1 MTTVFSNI
9 DSQAAIGPVHALS
22 PGTWLS
28 CVRPAVS
35 QEPNAG
41 ITIDQIAAQ
50 QIGQDTPLPSLE
62 VATDVRGG
70 GGFCDRDYGCSYAGT
85 ISFRTPTTPLP
96 MENDPRKLFI
106 RLFGQG
112 DNAAE
117 RARLSKQYGSLL
129 DMLTGEVNSL
139 QRSLGPSDK
148 ACCPTISRPS
158 AKSSAAFRRLEARD
172 LSNVDIPDAPA
183 GTPPVRSAHQP
194 DVRPGRAGVSGEH
207 DARLHLHD
215 GGRGQRPDLQPH
227 RRVRRLPSAV
237 APQQRS
243 RRRWTAWSR
252 SRPYHTQVFAKF
264 LDKLAAMP
272 DGDGT
277 MLDHSLFLYGS
288 NMSNSNAHNHY
299 PLPTSFVGGWKTVKG
314 NRHVVAP
321 EKTPLSNVLLT
332 FLDKIN
338 VPRTSWATAPASWWT
353 PSHAGRSWL
362 RAFRPAAFR
371 RLLAVGL
378 ISVATAP
385 SAAFAADVV
394 DASGST
400 PLLVAASNDDV
411 AQVKQLLKA
420 GANPNVRN
428 KLDTTP
434 LLEAAFHS
442 NSEIIKAL
450 LDAGADPNAAG
461 ADGQTPLMLVARG
474 TNVAAAKMLLEKGA
488 NPRAREA
495 QRRQT
500 ALMWAAAN
508 SQGPMTRLLVEVGR
522 GAGRTN
528 GHRP

>member
-1 MTTVFSNI
+1 MFVTRKHLTRRTVLRGLGATLGLPLLDAMIPAGTALAQTAAKATPHVGFIYFPHGAVMNRWTPTSEGQIGEFGDILKPLDKYKAMTTVFSNI
-9 DSQAAIGPVHALS
+9 DSQAPIGPVHALS

-28 CVRPAVS
+28 CARPAIS

-96 MENDPRKLFI
+96 MENDPRRLFI

-129 DMLTGEVNSL
+129 DMLTSEVNTL

-148 ACCPTISRPS
+148 RVLSDYLETVREIE
-158 AKSSAAFRRLEARD
+158 RRIQKMEARD
-172 LSNVDIPDAPA
+172 LSNVDIPDAPL
-183 GTPPVRSAHQP
+183 GTPPIDQHINLMFDLVALAYQANMTRVFSFMMAAEVSGQTYNHI
-194 DVRPGRAGVSGEH
+194 GVS
-207 DARLHLHD
+207 DAFHPLSHHNNEPAKLDRLVKV
-215 GGRGQRPDLQPH
+215 Q
-227 RRVRRLPSAV
+227 
-237 APQQRS
+237 
-243 RRRWTAWSR
+243 T
-252 SRPYHTQVFAKF
+252 YHTQVFAKF

-321 EKTPLSNVLLT
+321 EKTPLANVLLT

-338 VPRTSWATAPASWWT
+338 V
-353 PSHAGRSWL
+353 GQDKL
-362 RAFRPAAFR
+362 
-371 RLLAVGL
+371 G
-378 ISVATAP
+378 
-385 SAAFAADVV
+385 D
-394 DASGST
+394 ST
-400 PLLVAASNDDV
+400 G
-411 AQVKQLLKA
+411 K
-420 GANPNVRN
+420 
-428 KLDTTP
+428 
-434 LLEAAFHS
+434 
-442 NSEIIKAL
+442 
-450 LDAGADPNAAG
+450 
-461 ADGQTPLMLVARG
+461 
-474 TNVAAAKMLLEKGA
+474 
-488 NPRAREA
+488 
-495 QRRQT
+495 
-500 ALMWAAAN
+500 
-508 SQGPMTRLLVEVGR
+508 LVE
-522 GAGRTN
+522 A
-528 GHRP
+528 